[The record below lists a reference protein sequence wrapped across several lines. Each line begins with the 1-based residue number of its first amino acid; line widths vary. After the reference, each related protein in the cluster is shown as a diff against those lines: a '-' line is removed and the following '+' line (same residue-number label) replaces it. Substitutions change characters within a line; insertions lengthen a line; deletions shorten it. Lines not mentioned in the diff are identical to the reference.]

1 MKSEVWPE
9 QIVEIRET
17 LAEKDENDD
26 KEEVKRQSEGGL
38 FEK

>member
-17 LAEKDENDD
+17 LAEEDKNED
-26 KEEVKRQSEGGL
+26 KEEVKRQSEGDL
-38 FEK
+38 F